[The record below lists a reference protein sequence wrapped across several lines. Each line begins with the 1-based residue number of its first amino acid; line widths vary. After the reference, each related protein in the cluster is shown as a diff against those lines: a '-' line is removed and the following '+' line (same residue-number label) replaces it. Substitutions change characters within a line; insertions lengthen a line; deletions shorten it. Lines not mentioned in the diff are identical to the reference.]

1 MKVPRRDRGGGVGF
15 DMTPMIDIV
24 FQLIIF
30 FLLTGHLVKQE
41 TQLQLPLPVA
51 SSGQEDVDDG
61 APRVTVNVQATGE
74 VSLGSGVVNIAEL
87 TQRLQEKRTV
97 SGSGLEV
104 RIRSDRHVPYR
115 VVEPIMRACT
125 RVGIWNVTFAVYR
138 PEEVQP

>member
-1 MKVPRRDRGGGVGF
+1 MKVPRRDRGGAVGF

-41 TQLQLPLPVA
+41 SHLQLPLPVA
-51 SSGQEDVDDG
+51 SSGQEDADDDS
-61 APRVTVNVQATGE
+61 PRVTLNVQANGE
-74 VSLGSGVVNIAEL
+74 VSLGAGVVNIAEL
-87 TQRLQEKRTV
+87 TERLQEKRAA

-104 RIRSDRHVPYR
+104 RIRCDRHVPYR

-125 RVGIWNVTFAVYR
+125 RVGIWNVKYAVYR
-138 PEEVQP
+138 PEEAQP